1 MKKNLIKA
9 LAALALAPAMLLAGC
24 SADGNGDTPEET
36 SASVSDGARTSR
48 FRTFLIL
55 ENLYLVLT
63 LPLSQWALPMS
74 RTT

>member
-36 SASVSDGARTSR
+36 SASVSDGAANDGNSADAG
-48 FRTFLIL
+48 
-55 ENLYLVLT
+55 EDKLYLVLT